1 MIRKLLL
8 ALVAIFVLMQLYRP
22 GRENPP
28 IDPAMTLAAQ
38 LEVPPE
44 VQAVLARSCVDCH
57 SHATEWPWYSQIA
70 PVSWSVAHHVEEGR
84 EHLNFDRWGEYTSYE
99 AQQKLG
105 EMCEETKEGEMPLK
119 VYLRMHGDA
128 KLSDADVEVLCGWAL
143 QNMLVLR
150 AETGDAASDPE
161 THDEADH

>member
-1 MIRKLLL
+1 MIRRLLF

-28 IDPAMTLAAQ
+28 VDPAMALAAHVD
-38 LEVPPE
+38 VPAE
-44 VQAVLARSCVDCH
+44 VQALLDRSCVDCH
-57 SHATEWPWYSQIA
+57 SHSTEWPWYSQIA

-84 EHLNFDRWGEYTSYE
+84 EHLNFDRWGGYTPYE

-119 VYLRMHGDA
+119 VYLPMHSNA
-128 KLSDADVEVLCGWAL
+128 KLTEADVEVLCGWAL
-143 QNMLVLR
+143 QSMLALR
-150 AETGDAASDPE
+150 AEMGDAASAPDE
-161 THDEADH
+161 HDETGH